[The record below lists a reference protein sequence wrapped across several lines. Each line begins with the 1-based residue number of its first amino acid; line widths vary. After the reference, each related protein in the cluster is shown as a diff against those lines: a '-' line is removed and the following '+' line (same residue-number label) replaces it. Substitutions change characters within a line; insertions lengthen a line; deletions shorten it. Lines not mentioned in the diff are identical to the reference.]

1 MSKTVRVKV
10 TSSDKV
16 VALEE
21 SAALRFVKADPK
33 EYRILEPP
41 KVEVLNLPPLE
52 PQKKSVVVAEDKQE
66 KSAKEEAIAAE
77 VHEIVDSLKNI
88 ASEPKRMGRP
98 PKQK

>member
-21 SAALRFVKADPK
+21 STALRFVKADPK

-66 KSAKEEAIAAE
+66 EAVE
-77 VHEIVDSLKNI
+77 VKTEPSP
-88 ASEPKRMGRP
+88 EPKRMGRP